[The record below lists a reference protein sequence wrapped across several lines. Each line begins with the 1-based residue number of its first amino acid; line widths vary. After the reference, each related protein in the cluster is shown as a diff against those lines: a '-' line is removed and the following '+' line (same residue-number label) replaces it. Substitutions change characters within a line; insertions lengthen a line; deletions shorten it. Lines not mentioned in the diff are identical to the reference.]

1 MERPLA
7 TATALIHFRH
17 LEDVGTAVFDL
28 LPLAPIAL
36 EVMDANTLNLIG
48 RPAHGVPPD
57 AAATLLAEFD
67 GSGRPIA
74 AMLEAVKAV
83 CRKYRLCQDPT
94 IAVEKE
100 HQEQLWKA
108 RNALYPTLYRYDQK
122 KKPINY
128 VDDVVVP
135 ADRIA

>member
-1 MERPLA
+1 MKRGDEGPPPR
-7 TATALIHFRH
+7 
-17 LEDVGTAVFDL
+17 EGTLRCARSPRGVN
-28 LPLAPIAL
+28 PI
-36 EVMDANTLNLIG
+36 
-48 RPAHGVPPD
+48 
-57 AAATLLAEFD
+57 
-67 GSGRPIA
+67 
-74 AMLEAVKAV
+74 
-83 CRKYRLCQDPT
+83 CRKYPLCQDPT

-135 ADRIA
+135 ADRIAELVKYLSEFFKGQDVSVAIFGHIGNGNAHIVPLLDL